1 MGRQTGRMADRTMD
15 SNPLS
20 NQIPSHWFFGSH
32 NGQAGIDYTQW
43 ACRDYTR
50 WACREEG
57 QVSSRAVKVKKELS
71 GSSDRQTRPHTGLA
85 LATTPGALPESHLSC
100 FLKGKSLF
108 SNALVNGLL
117 PKTLCEPGEK
127 MGSQCS
133 QVRGN
138 TQGSVVSHFIPQ
150 NQAFSLDTE
159 M

>member
-32 NGQAGIDYTQW
+32 NGQAGIDYT
-43 ACRDYTR
+43 R
-50 WACREEG
+50 WACGEEG
-57 QVSSRAVKVKKELS
+57 QVSSRAVEVKKELS

-150 NQAFSLDTE
+150 NQAFALDTE

>member
-32 NGQAGIDYTQW
+32 NGQAGIDYT
-43 ACRDYTR
+43 R

-57 QVSSRAVKVKKELS
+57 QVSSRAVEVKKELS